1 MILVSLGKRHVLTQ
15 HASYDCEYF
24 SATKWRT
31 IDGVGYDGIRC
42 EDFVA
47 YQDLGT

>member
-1 MILVSLGKRHVLTQ
+1 MPVSLGKCHLLTR

-31 IDGVGYDGIRC
+31 IDGVAFDGIRC
-42 EDFVA
+42 KGSVA
-47 YQDLGT
+47 YQDVGT